1 MLLISSLFVLIL
13 IILQG
18 HGGLNLIYGAVA
30 EAAAQRGWYHI
41 DIVIIGGD
49 FQVCSL
55 PIPSFRGGEKTSA
68 NSNRPFAMP
77 TMRHASLFRTSFVR
91 WETTT
96 STTVVSVLLPT

>member
-55 PIPSFRGGEKTSA
+55 PIPSFRGGGKDFS
-68 NSNRPFAMP
+68 
-77 TMRHASLFRTSFVR
+77 
-91 WETTT
+91 
-96 STTVVSVLLPT
+96 